1 MGADDEM
8 LTWTHAS
15 TNRCWSSY
23 CTADPTYSQ
32 ELSEFM
38 RDSTIFCGGGGGGSG
53 SQATTSASSAAS
65 GTTPTTSAAGTTSTA
80 KTNGGAPTPRFG
92 GELVALLTF
101 AVVWLAAGA
110 L

>member
-8 LTWTHAS
+8 LMWTHAS
-15 TNRCWSSY
+15 TCRCWSSY

-32 ELSEFM
+32 ELSEFV
-38 RDSTIFCGGGGGGSG
+38 RDSTIFCGGGGSP
-53 SQATTSASSAAS
+53 ATTSASYAAT
-65 GTTPTTSAAGTTSTA
+65 GTPSPTSAAGATSTP

-92 GELVALLTF
+92 GELVVLLTF

-110 L
+110 LPRF